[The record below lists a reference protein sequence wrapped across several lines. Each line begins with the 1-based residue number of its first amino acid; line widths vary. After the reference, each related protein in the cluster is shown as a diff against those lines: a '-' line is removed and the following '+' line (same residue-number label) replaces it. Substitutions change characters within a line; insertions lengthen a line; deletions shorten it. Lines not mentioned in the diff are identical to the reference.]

1 MLFEIFDD
9 GKFLGFEDAPH
20 EEAAIV
26 VFANKRYP
34 RADPFKTLAEVR
46 QDQGFPHREA
56 TAVAAYATMPPAEAA
71 TEVELSEYSKVF
83 ELLALADEAA
93 ATAARLR
100 DAATR
105 TSGLEREANT
115 KQAAEAE
122 AEVSHLEAA
131 LRGEE
136 LPEAHDAAELTPL
149 KRASII
155 KRLGRR
161 YTALASA
168 LDRPEEWAKACRV
181 PNKRGWYYLERI
193 EAECR
198 ARYGTAEQV
207 PAADLSAAGQLRS
220 IGR

>member
-1 MLFEIFDD
+1 MCDD
-9 GKFLGFEDAPH
+9 
-20 EEAAIV
+20 I
-26 VFANKRYP
+26 
-34 RADPFKTLAEVR
+34 
-46 QDQGFPHREA
+46 
-56 TAVAAYATMPPAEAA
+56 PP
-71 TEVELSEYSKVF
+71 
-83 ELLALADEAA
+83 DEAA
-93 ATAARLR
+93 EFSRAFNLCCMLDEAKATAARLR
-100 DAATR
+100 DAADR
-105 TSGLEREANT
+105 TAGLERESNIR
-115 KQAAEAE
+115 QAKEAE

-207 PAADLSAAGQLRS
+207 PTADLSAAGQLRS

>member
-26 VFANKRYP
+26 VFANKRHP

-100 DAATR
+100 DAADR

-122 AEVSHLEAA
+122 AEVSRLEAA
-131 LRGEE
+131 LLGEE
-136 LPEAHDAAELTPL
+136 LPEAHDAAELTAL
-149 KRASII
+149 KRAAII

-207 PAADLSAAGQLRS
+207 PTADLSAAGQLRS